1 MTEVDAVALTATGLL
16 VVATGLLL
24 VVLARRA
31 AHGRIRRNPI
41 AGIRTA
47 ATMASDEAW
56 LAAHRAGES
65 LTALGGWVFVATG
78 AVTTAGTR
86 LGAAEVA
93 WPAAVLIG
101 GVLLALCA
109 VVAGGI
115 RGHRAARAM
124 EGINSPGGGE
134 PG

>member
-1 MTEVDAVALTATGLL
+1 MSETDAVALIATGLL
-16 VVATGLLL
+16 VVAAGLLI

-31 AHGRIRRNPI
+31 AQGRIRRNPI

-56 LAAHRAGES
+56 LAAHQAGEA
-65 LTALGGWVFVATG
+65 LTALGGWIFVATG
-78 AVTTAGTR
+78 AVTMAGAR
-86 LGAAEVA
+86 LGALDAG
-93 WPAAVLIG
+93 WWAAVLIG
-101 GVLLALCA
+101 GMLLALGA

-124 EGINSPGGGE
+124 EGINSPGRGE